1 VSRRRKSPS
10 GRPERAE
17 AGGRRPAESERG
29 AAARGAAARGGEPRP
44 QTAPGRRPPRIS
56 FLAQVGILVA
66 VFAIVS
72 LIAELA
78 GAANLGVALG
88 IGQVCFA
95 IVLLALIVKT

>member
-29 AAARGAAARGGEPRP
+29 AAARGAAAR
-44 QTAPGRRPPRIS
+44 GRRPPRIS